1 MGMAALSFAS
11 VLLCPDSTRTGKVE
25 SLGWSLGMGVSEKAL
40 VRALE

>member
-25 SLGWSLGMGVSEKAL
+25 SLGWSLGMGAL